1 MNSHPTLDRILPFA
15 VYPAFLVLAA
25 AIQFLQHQ
33 GWVVPVHWDIRWL
46 YPAKI
51 GVVLV
56 LLVLLW
62 RNFDELVWPQASSL
76 AQWGLSIGIGV
87 LVFVLWINLD
97 QQWATV
103 GEMGGYNPTDPE
115 TGRIHWGFAGM
126 RFLGAAL
133 VVPVM
138 EELFWRS
145 MLMRW
150 LDKSDFR
157 SVDPAKVSMKSFWI
171 TAIMF
176 ASVHSLWF
184 AGLLAG
190 IAYNWLYMKTR
201 NLWVP
206 IVSHGITNGLLGIWI
221 LSTGNWQ
228 FW

>member
-1 MNSHPTLDRILPFA
+1 MRFNPVLNRIMPFA

-25 AIQFLQHQ
+25 VIQHLQHW
-33 GWVVPVHWDIRWL
+33 GLEIPAAWDLRWL

-51 GVVLV
+51 GLVLV

-62 RNFDELVWPQASSL
+62 RNFDELAWPQSTSGAHWVL
-76 AQWGLSIGIGV
+76 GIVIGI
-87 LVFVLWINLD
+87 LIFVLWINLD
-97 QQWATV
+97 QQWAT
-103 GEMGGYNPTDPE
+103 MGKMEGYDPTDPE
-115 TGRIHWGFAGM
+115 TGRMHWGFAGM
-126 RFLGAAL
+126 RFFGATL

-150 LDKSDFR
+150 LDKPDFR
-157 SVDPAKVSMKSFWI
+157 SVDPASVSRKSFWL
-171 TAIMF
+171 TALLF
-176 ASVHSLWF
+176 ASAHSLWF
-184 AGLLAG
+184 AGLIAG
-190 IAYNWLYMKTR
+190 LAYNWLYVKTR

-206 IVSHGITNGLLGIWI
+206 IVSHGVTNGLLGIWI